1 MEAFEM
7 KGYLIVLADD
17 HALFRLG
24 LRKIIEGVADLEVA
38 GEAGD
43 GLELMSLL
51 QTTVP
56 HMVIL
61 DISMPRLRGIEAVRE
76 VKKRFPT
83 VQVLVLTMHREYLHQ
98 ALSAGAEGYLLKEDA
113 DRELFSAIDKIR
125 QGRTYISPRLREE
138 LAEGEVPLPEPLSA
152 RETEIL
158 NLIAGG
164 KSNREIAAVLFIS
177 VRTVEAHRATILSKL
192 NLRNTADLVR
202 YAIEKGFA

>member
-1 MEAFEM
+1 MES
-7 KGYLIVLADD
+7 YLIVLADD
-17 HALFRLG
+17 HALFRQGLG
-24 LRKIIEGVADLEVA
+24 KIIEGVADLEVA

-43 GLELMSLL
+43 GLELLSLL

-56 HMVIL
+56 HLVIL

-76 VKKRFPT
+76 VKKSFPA
-83 VQVLVLTMHREYLHQ
+83 VKVLVLTMHREYLHQ

-125 QGRTYISPRLREE
+125 QGRIYISPRLREE
-138 LAEGEVPLPEPLSA
+138 LAEDEVPVPEPLSA
-152 RETEIL
+152 RETEVL

-164 KSNREIAAVLFIS
+164 KSNREIAEILFIS

-202 YAIEKGFA
+202 YAIEKGFV

>member
-1 MEAFEM
+1 ME
-7 KGYLIVLADD
+7 GYRIVLADD
-17 HALFRLG
+17 HALFRQG

-43 GLELMSLL
+43 GLELLSLMEMEI
-51 QTTVP
+51 P
-56 HMVIL
+56 MMVIL
-61 DISMPRLRGIEAVRE
+61 DISMPKLRGIEAVRE
-76 VKKRFPT
+76 VKKRFPA
-83 VQVLVLTMHREYLHQ
+83 VKVLVLTMHREYLHQ

-125 QGRTYISPRLREE
+125 LGRRYISPRLRGE
-138 LAEGEVPLPEPLSA
+138 LADDELPVPEPLSA

-164 KSNREIAAVLFIS
+164 KSNREIAEILSIS

-202 YAIEKGFA
+202 FAIEKGFA

>member
-1 MEAFEM
+1 MKGDEME
-7 KGYLIVLADD
+7 GYLIVLADD
-17 HALFRLG
+17 HPLFRQG

-43 GLELMSLL
+43 GLELLSLL

-56 HMVIL
+56 HLVIL
-61 DISMPRLRGIEAVRE
+61 DISMPKLRGIEAVRE
-76 VKKRFPT
+76 VKKRYPA
-83 VQVLVLTMHREYLHQ
+83 VKVLVLTMHREYLHQ

-125 QGRTYISPRLREE
+125 QGRIYISPRLREE
-138 LAEGEVPLPEPLSA
+138 LAEDEVPVPEPLSA
-152 RETEIL
+152 RETEVL

-164 KSNREIAAVLFIS
+164 KSNREIAEILFIS

-202 YAIEKGFA
+202 YSIEKGFV